1 MKIFLTGGTGMVGKN
16 ILENE
21 SSKLYDIVAPQR
33 EELDLLNKKSVFK
46 YIKKN
51 KPDII
56 IHAAGIVGGIEANIN
71 NPVKF
76 LKDNIDIGINL
87 ISASL
92 ENGVDNFLNLSS
104 SCMYPKDA
112 ENPLKEDLILK
123 GQLEPTNEGY
133 ALAKIVTTRLCE
145 YISRENLLKNYK
157 TIIPC
162 NLYGKYDNYEPESS
176 HLIPAIIY
184 KIHQAKENNQTTIKI
199 WGDGNARREFMYAGE
214 LANFIFYAIE
224 NIKDMPQNINVG
236 IGRDYSIK
244 EYYDAVLNEVRHP
257 LKFEYDLNKPV
268 GMKQKLV
275 NIEKLKNFG
284 WSSKL
289 NLDEGIK
296 MTYKFFKEGIEDGL

>member
-1 MKIFLTGGTGMVGKN
+1 MVGKN
-16 ILENE
+16 ILEHE
-21 SSKLYDIVAPQR
+21 SSKSHDILAPQR

-51 KPDII
+51 KPDLI

-76 LKDNIDIGINL
+76 LKDNIDIGMNL
-87 ISASL
+87 ISTSL

-123 GQLEPTNEGY
+123 GELEPTNEGY

-145 YISRENLLKNYK
+145 YISRENSLKNYK

-162 NLYGKYDNYEPESS
+162 NLYGKYDNYQPESS

-184 KIHQAKENNQTTIKI
+184 KIHQAKENNETTIKI

-214 LANFIFYAIE
+214 LANFIFYAVE
-224 NIKDMPQNINVG
+224 NIKDMPQNINIG
-236 IGRDYSIK
+236 IGHDYSIK
-244 EYYDAVLNEVRHP
+244 EYYDAVLNEIGHP
-257 LKFEYDLNKPV
+257 LQFEYDLNKPI

-275 NIEKLKNFG
+275 NIEKLNNFG
-284 WSSKL
+284 WSNNV

-296 MTYKFFKEGIEDGL
+296 MTYKFFKEGIKNEL

>member
-1 MKIFLTGGTGMVGKN
+1 MVGKN
-16 ILENE
+16 ILEHE
-21 SSKLYDIVAPQR
+21 SSKLHVIFAPKR
-33 EELDLLNKKSVFK
+33 EELDLLNKKSVFN

-51 KPDII
+51 KPDLI

-71 NPVKF
+71 SPVKF
-76 LKDNIDIGINL
+76 LRDNIDMGINL
-87 ISASL
+87 ISTSL

-104 SCMYPKDA
+104 SCMYPKDV

-123 GQLEPTNEGY
+123 GELEPTNEGY

-145 YISRENLLKNYK
+145 YISRENYLKSYK

-162 NLYGKYDNYEPESS
+162 NLYGKYDNYQPESS

-184 KIHQAKENNQTTIKI
+184 KIHKAKENNQETIKI

-214 LANFIFYAIE
+214 LANFIFYAVE

-236 IGRDYSIK
+236 IGHDYSIK
-244 EYYDAVLNEVRHP
+244 EYYNAVLKEIGHP
-257 LKFEYDLNKPV
+257 LQFEYDLKKPI

-275 NIEKLKNFG
+275 DIEKLKKFG
-284 WSSKL
+284 WSNSI

-296 MTYKFFKEGIEDGL
+296 MTYKFFKQGVKDEL